1 MHSSARF
8 LTQGIRSWHVTCF
21 ALAVALILGTIT
33 PASRAQSGAGSIQGT
48 VTDTTGAVI
57 PGATIRAINQGTNVA
72 VNTTSNGVGFFQ
84 VPSLFTGTYT
94 VTITAPGMATYKRSV
109 ELLVGQN
116 VVINASMSAG
126 VVTQQIEVSADL
138 VQLTTTDNGSIS
150 STLENSRINQLPMNG
165 RNVITLASQTT
176 PGLES
181 CSQSSSCPNGLMGQ
195 AMEYVA
201 DGASLNNR
209 EFGGT
214 HVGSSQMPDPDS
226 VQEVRVETTGA
237 GAQFATPATGI
248 LTTKS
253 GTNSIHG
260 TMFETARNNAVGIA
274 RSRANPS
281 NFVAPPYIRNEFGAS
296 GGGPIVVPY
305 LYNGKDKSFWFFAY
319 ERYSLRSYSY
329 SNMKVPTPAMRQG
342 DFSGLT
348 NSSGVLQQLYDA
360 STTRNS
366 AACPQPD
373 GTSPSNPY
381 CRTTYAGN
389 QIPLGKLSPTAKV
402 FNDITPL
409 PNSTANPLVT
419 NNLSGQAPNNTT
431 IPTMTLRLDQAFNE
445 NNRAYLRYTNTHT
458 TTLSLRNDP
467 TTAMGTLAADGLP
480 QYASNITSNMDNLF
494 AAAIGFTHV
503 FSPTFY
509 SETVLS
515 QNWFTEQNGAG
526 GTPYANYEQ
535 QLGLPNNF
543 GQGGFPYIA
552 SIISPL
558 GGTQFLYGMTQI
570 ISTADENLTKT
581 MGKHQLM
588 FGGRFRHERF
598 GSKPDMVKDTI
609 NFNGNSTGLIDPSTI
624 AGKKYTKLGNT
635 GYADA
640 DEFIGSP
647 YSYSVNIQPPYQ
659 HLHDMEFDAYIQDN
673 YHIRRNLTINI
684 GLRYEAHPAIWEKY
698 GLMESF
704 DLKNHAIVTA
714 APPATLIAE
723 GYTTQA
729 VITNDQ
735 NIGVVFETPQQAGI
749 PADSL
754 THDSNFTFGPRV
766 GLAWQP
772 FGSKWGTVF
781 RGAFGRYI
789 YPEPIRNTLVTVGRT
804 NPMTVGYSTNYTNAT
819 YCSDGI
825 INCDLRQPR
834 TVVMGVN
841 STNVVNT
848 STTTSI
854 QPGISAINI
863 NPDNPPTYVTQT
875 NFTIEQP
882 LKGNAA
888 LRVSYIYTH
897 GTNLSQSYFYNAHPS
912 SYSWEMVTGTVPPA
926 GTAILSNQNGSTA
939 TGPYD
944 QITYGGGNNQIQRS
958 GWSNDNIL
966 QANYQRLFHH
976 GIAYQISYS
985 WSKPFRIGGNST
997 RDSGLDPIQN
1007 YAVSGLGVMTPYTGG
1022 TATPGTV
1029 QVIAP
1034 ATPPPPPTGIASY
1047 GYYKALNRF
1056 TNYSVDTA
1064 IPLQHIQFNGI
1075 VDLPFGRGKRF
1086 LGGSNRLLD
1095 ELVGGYQIAGAGNIA
1110 SQDFSITDTNWSP
1123 TNPLKIYKHGAPI
1136 TDCRS
1141 GTCIKEFLWYNGYIA
1156 PTAISGN
1163 TCAAGLTNVVSGLPS
1178 DYKPYQG
1185 PADQLCAAPAMVKGV
1200 LTTTVDKYYGSNY
1213 VNVTTLDGK
1222 TTATN
1227 YQPYPTANTTGIGS
1241 GQFSHTVLNGPM
1253 FWTADVS
1260 LFKVFPITERT
1271 NLRFNVDAFNAF
1283 NVQGYNNPSASDG
1296 TEQMTSSKNTP
1307 RQVQFTLR
1315 LTF

>member
-1 MHSSARF
+1 MPH
-8 LTQGIRSWHVTCF
+8 LY
-21 ALAVALILGTIT
+21 
-33 PASRAQSGAGSIQGT
+33 
-48 VTDTTGAVI
+48 D
-57 PGATIRAINQGTNVA
+57 
-72 VNTTSNGVGFFQ
+72 
-84 VPSLFTGTYT
+84 
-94 VTITAPGMATYKRSV
+94 
-109 ELLVGQN
+109 
-116 VVINASMSAG
+116 
-126 VVTQQIEVSADL
+126 
-138 VQLTTTDNGSIS
+138 
-150 STLENSRINQLPMNG
+150 G
-165 RNVITLASQTT
+165 RN
-176 PGLES
+176 
-181 CSQSSSCPNGLMGQ
+181 
-195 AMEYVA
+195 
-201 DGASLNNR
+201 
-209 EFGGT
+209 
-214 HVGSSQMPDPDS
+214 
-226 VQEVRVETTGA
+226 
-237 GAQFATPATGI
+237 
-248 LTTKS
+248 
-253 GTNSIHG
+253 
-260 TMFETARNNAVGIA
+260 
-274 RSRANPS
+274 
-281 NFVAPPYIRNEFGAS
+281 
-296 GGGPIVVPY
+296 
-305 LYNGKDKSFWFFAY
+305 KSFWFFAY

-329 SNMKVPTPAMRQG
+329 TNMVVPTQAMRQG
-342 DFSGLT
+342 DFSNLY
-348 NSSGVLQQLYDA
+348 NKSGVLQVLYDPA
-360 STTRNS
+360 TTKS
-366 AACPQPD
+366 SGTCLQPD

-381 CRTTYAGN
+381 CRTAFLGN
-389 QIPLGKLSPTAKV
+389 QIPVGRLSPTAKV

-409 PNSTANPLVT
+409 PTDNTINPLVT
-419 NNLSGQAPNNTT
+419 NNLSGAAPNNTT
-431 IPTMTLRLDQAFNE
+431 IPTMTLRLDHVFNE
-445 NNRAYLRYTNTHT
+445 NNRAYLRYTNTNT
-458 TTLSLRNDP
+458 TSLSDRNDP
-467 TTAMGTLAADGLP
+467 TTALGTVAADGLP
-480 QYASNITSNMDNLF
+480 KYASNTSLNTDNLF

-509 SETVLS
+509 SETIVS
-515 QNWFTEQNGAG
+515 QNWFTEQNGSG

-543 GQGGFPYIA
+543 GQGGFPIVGSTSG

-558 GGTQFLYGMTQI
+558 AGTQFLYGMDQI

-588 FGGRFRHERF
+588 FGGRYRHERF

-609 NFNGNSTGLIDPSTI
+609 SFNGNSTGLIDPSTI

-635 GYADA
+635 GDPNA

-647 YSYSVNIQPPYQ
+647 YTYSVNIQPPYQ
-659 HLHDMEFDAYIQDN
+659 HLHDMELDAYVQDN
-673 YHIRRNLTINI
+673 YRVTRNLTLNL

-704 DLKNHAIVTA
+704 DLKNHAIVTG

-735 NIGVVFETPQQAGI
+735 NIGVTFETPQQAGM

-754 THDSNFTFGPRV
+754 TYNSNLTFGPRV

-772 FGSKWGTVF
+772 FGRWGTVI
-781 RGAFGRYI
+781 RGSYGRYI

-804 NPMTVGYSTNYTNAT
+804 NPLTVGYSTNYTSAT
-819 YCSDGI
+819 YCSDAV

-841 STNVVNT
+841 STNVV
-848 STTTSI
+848 SSATTTSI

-882 LKGNAA
+882 MKGNSS
-888 LRVSYIYTH
+888 LLVSYIYTH

-912 SYSWEMVTGTVPPA
+912 SYSWEMVTGTVAPS
-926 GTAILSNQNGSTA
+926 GTAFLSNQNGSTA

-976 GIAYQISYS
+976 GVAYQISYA

-997 RDSGLDPIQN
+997 RDGGLDPIQN

-1022 TATPGTV
+1022 ASTPGTV

-1034 ATPPPPPTGIASY
+1034 ATLPPPPAGAASY
-1047 GYYKALNRF
+1047 AFYKALDRF
-1056 TNYSVDTA
+1056 ANYAVDTA

-1075 VDLPFGRGKRF
+1075 VDLPIGRGKRL
-1086 LGGSNRLLD
+1086 LGNSNRFLD
-1095 ELVGGYQIAGAGNIA
+1095 ELVGGYQIAGAGSIS
-1110 SQDFSITDTNWSP
+1110 SQDFAVTNTNWSP
-1123 TNPLKIYKHGAPI
+1123 TNPLKVYKHGVPI

-1141 GTCIKEFLWYNGYIA
+1141 GSCIKEFLWWNGYIA
-1156 PTAISGN
+1156 PTSISGN
-1163 TCAAGLTNVVSGLPS
+1163 TCAAGLTNVVSGLPA
-1178 DYKPYQG
+1178 DYAPYQG
-1185 PADQLCAAPAMVKGV
+1185 PADQLCSAPTAVKGV
-1200 LTTTVDKYYGSNY
+1200 LTPTVDKNYGSNY

-1222 TTATN
+1222 TTAIN

-1241 GQFSHTVLNGPM
+1241 NPFSHTVLNGPM
-1253 FWTADVS
+1253 FWSADVS
-1260 LFKVFPITERT
+1260 LFKVFPITEKT

-1283 NVQGYNNPSASDG
+1283 NVQGFNNPSTSDG